1 MRSTTMILILSGLFA
16 SAMLV
21 AMPAQADVAA
31 GQKLHEAKCSSC
43 HATPHTAEFYTSRVG
58 KNYKTRDSLRTMVQ
72 ACANHFNI
80 DWFDE
85 DVDAVTAYLNQSY
98 YKYKK

>member
-1 MRSTTMILILSGLFA
+1 MRRTTMISILSGLFA

-21 AMPAQADVAA
+21 AMPVQADVAA

-58 KNYKTRDSLRTMVQ
+58 KNYRTRDSHAHHGPGLRQPFQHRLV
-72 ACANHFNI
+72 
-80 DWFDE
+80 
-85 DVDAVTAYLNQSY
+85 
-98 YKYKK
+98 